1 MKTLIYIAI
10 MAGVTYL
17 IRMIPFTVFQ
27 KKIRSRFVLSFLHY
41 VPYAV
46 LSAMTIPAIFYS
58 TGSMVTAAA
67 GTVVAIVLA
76 YFEKP
81 LIVVA
86 LAASAAALLAKAPEF
101 DLLIT
106 AESKGIP
113 LAHEMAAQAGMN
125 KYILARKAPK
135 LYMKDPVAVEVKS
148 ITTAARQTL
157 YLDKLDMDAMKD
169 KRILIVDDV
178 ISTGESVAALET
190 LVRKAGGNIVGK
202 MAILA
207 EGDAKDREDILYLEY
222 LPLFDKD
229 GNAL

>member
-1 MKTLIYIAI
+1 MKTLTYIAI

-76 YFEKP
+76 YLEKP

-86 LAASAAALLAKAPEF
+86 LAASAAALA
-101 DLLIT
+101 
-106 AESKGIP
+106 
-113 LAHEMAAQAGMN
+113 
-125 KYILARKAPK
+125 
-135 LYMKDPVAVEVKS
+135 
-148 ITTAARQTL
+148 
-157 YLDKLDMDAMKD
+157 
-169 KRILIVDDV
+169 
-178 ISTGESVAALET
+178 TG
-190 LVRKAGGNIVGK
+190 LV
-202 MAILA
+202 L
-207 EGDAKDREDILYLEY
+207 
-222 LPLFDKD
+222 
-229 GNAL
+229 